1 MQERFNNGWG
11 GGGGPGGPR
20 GGAGH
25 PGGNGHPAAAGGSAR
40 GTATAGGGNG
50 FQDYASSAKRAYD
63 EAETYRARRTT
74 QADEEIARGRER
86 IFGSTRATQAFYA
99 MTPAQH
105 AAGRADMAAHDAR
118 MAALPNA
125 WHPAWAQAGGTA
137 PEMFGPARPGADYF
151 AQHPGGQF
159 GPGQVPLSHQMVGA
173 NSPAGM
179 AYLNSGSTVSMSGL
193 APTAAELAYT
203 QWRDA
208 TRSRMAQLNAQAA
221 AARAMPIAGSGVV
234 EGAAGLGLAGIGAAG
249 TIAATALLAPAL
261 QTTQGQEYAGGL
273 LNGPL
278 TAIGR
283 GGRKGGFIRQYFDN
297 VAAPLEAGFNW
308 ATGTSGHPLGLGDK
322 AGAIARGMA
331 GPQLAA
337 YDADQ
342 AVGRAERALAHRRT
356 LDELNRAA
364 NSAINS
370 TNHQL
375 AGMSTL
381 GGLEGAVAATA
392 GQFNLLNDQM
402 GRKQEDGRYRY
413 LDQVSGEFRY
423 RDANQQTA
431 YQATPEW
438 RKMAMQQVGLGFDA
452 VGQARQ
458 MADANTQHWL
468 GRAGIQEN
476 YRDSLIGQRDATE
489 SYVGG
494 SLASLVAGKGSQLRQ
509 IESGLE
515 AMQAG
520 RSLNKRQALALSG
533 AGIEGESIDK
543 TLFDEV
549 TKKAPLLAEKYKEM
563 LRAQNEAV
571 DKQIEATEDAKRKAD
586 EERRRG
592 VDEVRDVAG
601 EWREFVTEIKAIV
614 TESIRDAKNELRAEA
629 NSKMNQMSRAP
640 GGI

>member
-1 MQERFNNGWG
+1 
-11 GGGGPGGPR
+11 
-20 GGAGH
+20 
-25 PGGNGHPAAAGGSAR
+25 
-40 GTATAGGGNG
+40 
-50 FQDYASSAKRAYD
+50 
-63 EAETYRARRTT
+63 
-74 QADEEIARGRER
+74 
-86 IFGSTRATQAFYA
+86 
-99 MTPAQH
+99 
-105 AAGRADMAAHDAR
+105 
-118 MAALPNA
+118 
-125 WHPAWAQAGGTA
+125 
-137 PEMFGPARPGADYF
+137 
-151 AQHPGGQF
+151 
-159 GPGQVPLSHQMVGA
+159 
-173 NSPAGM
+173 
-179 AYLNSGSTVSMSGL
+179 
-193 APTAAELAYT
+193 
-203 QWRDA
+203 
-208 TRSRMAQLNAQAA
+208 
-221 AARAMPIAGSGVV
+221 
-234 EGAAGLGLAGIGAAG
+234 
-249 TIAATALLAPAL
+249 
-261 QTTQGQEYAGGL
+261 
-273 LNGPL
+273 
-278 TAIGR
+278 
-283 GGRKGGFIRQYFDN
+283 
-297 VAAPLEAGFNW
+297 
-308 ATGTSGHPLGLGDK
+308 
-322 AGAIARGMA
+322 
-331 GPQLAA
+331 
-337 YDADQ
+337 
-342 AVGRAERALAHRRT
+342 
-356 LDELNRAA
+356 
-364 NSAINS
+364 
-370 TNHQL
+370 
-375 AGMSTL
+375 
-381 GGLEGAVAATA
+381 
-392 GQFNLLNDQM
+392 
-402 GRKQEDGRYRY
+402 
-413 LDQVSGEFRY
+413 
-423 RDANQQTA
+423 
-431 YQATPEW
+431 
-438 RKMAMQQVGLGFDA
+438 MQQVGLGFDA